1 MMLQEMIPAHV
12 IKRAFAVNGAPDS
25 FAIKKICAKSR
36 KFRNPEKRLDKNRT
50 FAYNETNQR
59 LSRAKA
65 EDMSQK
71 SAHLTERMLTR

>member
-1 MMLQEMIPAHV
+1 MLQEMFPAHV
-12 IKRAFAVNGAPDS
+12 IKRSFAVNGAHGS
-25 FAIKKICAKSR
+25 CVIKKICAKSR

-65 EDMSQK
+65 EDMSQR

>member
-1 MMLQEMIPAHV
+1 MMLQEILPAHV
-12 IKRAFAVNGAPDS
+12 IKRVFSVNGAPES
-25 FAIKKICAKSR
+25 ITIKKICAKSR
-36 KFRNPEKRLDKNRT
+36 KFRNPEKRLDKKRT